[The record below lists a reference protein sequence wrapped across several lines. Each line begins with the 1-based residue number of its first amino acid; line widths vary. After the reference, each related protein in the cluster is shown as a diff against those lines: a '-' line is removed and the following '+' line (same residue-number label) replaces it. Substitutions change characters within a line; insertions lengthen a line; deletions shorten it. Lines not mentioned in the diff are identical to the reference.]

1 MMYLFQRGVAWGV
14 LTFCLV
20 LAIACERTLPV
31 NEVDRTYFPTD
42 SAKYRTYA
50 VFSKSYNPADSV
62 QKFFYKRELH
72 EQQEL
77 DLNNR
82 LRRVVRIEETPY
94 DSLGFQAYNPSTLK
108 YKQLWQF
115 WSTADHSLRTEGNIT
130 YAILGY
136 PILINRKWNG
146 NQYNSFGTAQYQ
158 YRNID
163 TTVTLNGRTYA
174 KCLFVVH
181 RQNKS
186 LVSDVYTYELY
197 APNIG
202 KIARFD
208 RFLTYEIRGN
218 VGQRDITS
226 ESYEYLE
233 TLLEHN

>member
-1 MMYLFQRGVAWGV
+1 MYQRFSITVVGCIVAS
-14 LTFCLV
+14 F
-20 LAIACERTLPV
+20 LALAMGCERTLPV
-31 NEVDRTYFPTD
+31 NEVDRKYFPTD
-42 SAKYRTYA
+42 SARYRTYA

-62 QKFFYKRELH
+62 RKFFYKRELH
-72 EQQEL
+72 EQQER

-82 LRRVVRIEETPY
+82 LRRVVRIEESPY
-94 DSLGFQAYNPSTLK
+94 DSLGFPPYAPEALR
-108 YKQLWQF
+108 YKQLWQL
-115 WSTADHSLRTEGNIT
+115 WRTSDHSLRTEGNIT
-130 YAILGY
+130 YAVLGY
-136 PILINRKWNG
+136 PILVNRKWNG
-146 NQYNSFGTAQYQ
+146 NQYNSSGTAQYQ

-163 TTVTLNGRTYA
+163 TTVTLNGRTYSN
-174 KCLFVVH
+174 CVFVVQ

-226 ESYEYLE
+226 DSYEYSE
-233 TLLEHN
+233 TLVEHN